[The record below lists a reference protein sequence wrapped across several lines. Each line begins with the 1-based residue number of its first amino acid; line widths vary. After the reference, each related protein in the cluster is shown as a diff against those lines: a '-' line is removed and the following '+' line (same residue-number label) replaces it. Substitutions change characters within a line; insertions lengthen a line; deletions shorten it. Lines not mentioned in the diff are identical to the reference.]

1 MERRKH
7 KRYNKRLK
15 VTYGERDFS
24 QSGFTGNVS
33 SSGLFIIGAPSVR
46 PGVRLHVRLEADHRS
61 LYQEVIVA
69 RVAVVPPE
77 LRSVVKGGFGAR
89 MLSGR
94 ELLVEM
100 IPSVG
105 DPTTRVLSFDTAW
118 KLAEVYEKEVQR
130 GGVFLWSDSAIPV
143 DTLIPIEFELGY
155 ANHSFT
161 VKAKV
166 VTVVPN
172 PDGKF
177 GLACTFV
184 NGADVAAQL
193 QPYLPKTGA

>member
-24 QSGFTGNVS
+24 LSGFTGNVS
-33 SSGLFIIGAPSVR
+33 SSGLFIIGAPNVK

-61 LYQEVIVA
+61 LFQEVIVA

-118 KLAEVYEKEVQR
+118 SWPRCGRTCPRPALKGPNSQRPRRGRPRHVKSTGLLRTVSRARSLAR
-130 GGVFLWSDSAIPV
+130 SLRPWGP
-143 DTLIPIEFELGY
+143 
-155 ANHSFT
+155 
-161 VKAKV
+161 
-166 VTVVPN
+166 
-172 PDGKF
+172 
-177 GLACTFV
+177 
-184 NGADVAAQL
+184 
-193 QPYLPKTGA
+193 